1 MGVGIRV
8 KVGVGL
14 EVGVGV
20 KVGIGEGHIMGV
32 DMGLRGG
39 AKAKA
44 KNPRQ

>member
-1 MGVGIRV
+1 M
-8 KVGVGL
+8 GVGL

-20 KVGIGEGHIMGV
+20 RVGMGEGHIMGV
-32 DMGLRGG
+32 DVGFRGG